1 MPDEL
6 TDGADETATQRRR
19 EARYARAEPS
29 PDAAV
34 RYEYE
39 AKEPEVRHAGVG
51 VMLGVCERPYLDA
64 AQLLDI
70 RSEFVNK
77 LEELTTFDHRTLQG
91 AHRQLAARYAR
102 LPGVAQFDL
111 LPEPDPDPRR
121 TLVLRWRAWFLEEVE
136 RLSKIG
142 WFCRAV
148 VTAAAFPNPDPR
160 GIEAEDLLYERLA
173 PDSDWL

>member
-1 MPDEL
+1 MLVQTTRQPDPSGVRKTWE
-6 TDGADETATQRRR
+6 DW
-19 EARYARAEPS
+19 YAEREPS
-29 PDAAV
+29 LDAAV
-34 RYEYE
+34 DYEYGAE
-39 AKEPEVRHAGVG
+39 EPGVRHAGVG
-51 VMLGVCERPYLDA
+51 VMLGVCERRYLDA
-64 AQLLDI
+64 ARLLEVK
-70 RSEFVNK
+70 SELVEK
-77 LEELTTFDHRTLQG
+77 LEALTTFDHRTLQG

-160 GIEAEDLLYERLA
+160 GIEAENLLYERLA
-173 PDSDWL
+173 PDSDWI